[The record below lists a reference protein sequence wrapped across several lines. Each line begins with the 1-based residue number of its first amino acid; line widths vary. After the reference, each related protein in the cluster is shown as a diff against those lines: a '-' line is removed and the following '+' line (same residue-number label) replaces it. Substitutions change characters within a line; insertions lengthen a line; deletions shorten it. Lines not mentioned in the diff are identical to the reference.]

1 MMSGRIS
8 IVSYGMPWIKV
19 YSGHFH
25 IFFGNFSLCVF
36 VAFFEHPAKS
46 RIALAGESLARGIAK
61 KSVS

>member
-1 MMSGRIS
+1 
-8 IVSYGMPWIKV
+8 MPWIKI

-25 IFFGNFSLCVF
+25 IFFGNFFLCVF